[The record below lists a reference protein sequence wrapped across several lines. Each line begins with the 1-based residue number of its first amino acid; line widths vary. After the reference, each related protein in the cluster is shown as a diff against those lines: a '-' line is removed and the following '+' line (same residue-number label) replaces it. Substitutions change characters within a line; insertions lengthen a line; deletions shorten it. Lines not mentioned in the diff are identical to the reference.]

1 MIKQFTDSYSS
12 IPSQVVSIV
21 NNKCSLL
28 DKFIIMQTGD
38 REYSALVYNVCSKKG
53 KQYVFSRPNNS
64 YNNNYY
70 IVTESDISS
79 FDYSVTNEY
88 YVYSNDGIGQTV
100 DLMVYHGATAHAVVI
115 VSLFAMFAVIF
126 KGALF
131 KCLRLR
137 R

>member
-1 MIKQFTDSYSS
+1 MITQITGDFSS

-38 REYSALVYNVCSKKG
+38 RQYSALVYNVCSKKG
-53 KQYVFSRPNNS
+53 KQYVFKRPYNES
-64 YNNNYY
+64 YYTV
-70 IVTESDISS
+70 IESDISS
-79 FDYSVTNEY
+79 FDYTVTNEY
-88 YVYSNDGIGQTV
+88 YVYSNDGVGQSV

-115 VSLFAMFAVIF
+115 VSLFVMFAVIF

-131 KCLRLR
+131 KCLRLKR
-137 R
+137 

>member
-1 MIKQFTDSYSS
+1 MIKQYTDSYSS

-38 REYSALVYNVCSKKG
+38 RQYTALIYNVCSKKG
-53 KQYVFSRPNNS
+53 KQYIFSRSSN
-64 YNNNYY
+64 YNYY
-70 IVTESDISS
+70 TVSESDISS
-79 FDYSVTNEY
+79 FDYTVTNEY
-88 YVYSNDGIGQTV
+88 YVYSNDGIGQSV

-115 VSLFAMFAVIF
+115 VSLFVMFAVIF

-131 KCLRLR
+131 KCLRR
-137 R
+137 KR

>member
-1 MIKQFTDSYSS
+1 MIRQYTDSYSS

-38 REYSALVYNVCSKKG
+38 RQYTALIYNVCSKKG
-53 KQYVFSRPNNS
+53 KQYDFSRSSN
-64 YNNNYY
+64 YNTNYY
-70 IVTESDISS
+70 TVTERDISS
-79 FDYSVTNEY
+79 FDYTVTNEY

-126 KGALF
+126 KGAMF
-131 KCLRLR
+131 KCLRR
-137 R
+137 KR

>member
-1 MIKQFTDSYSS
+1 MITQYTDSYSS

-38 REYSALVYNVCSKKG
+38 REYTALIYNVCSKNG
-53 KQYVFSRPNNS
+53 KQYVFRRTSN
-64 YNNNYY
+64 YNYY
-70 IVTESDISS
+70 TVSESDISS
-79 FDYSVTNEY
+79 FDYTVTNEY
-88 YVYSNDGIGQTV
+88 YVYSNDGIGQSV

-115 VSLFAMFAVIF
+115 VSLFVMFAVIF

-131 KCLRLR
+131 KCLRR
-137 R
+137 KR

>member
-1 MIKQFTDSYSS
+1 MITQYTDNYSS

-38 REYSALVYNVCSKKG
+38 RQYTALIYNVCSKKG
-53 KQYVFSRPNNS
+53 KQLVFSRTSN
-64 YNNNYY
+64 YNYY
-70 IVTESDISS
+70 TVTESDISS
-79 FDYSVTNEY
+79 FDYTVTNEY

-131 KCLRLR
+131 KCLRLKR
-137 R
+137 

>member
-1 MIKQFTDSYSS
+1 MITQYTDGYSS
-12 IPSQVVSIV
+12 IPLQVVSIV

-38 REYSALVYNVCSKKG
+38 REYTALVYNVCSKKG
-53 KQYVFSRPNNS
+53 KQYVFSR
-64 YNNNYY
+64 NNNYSY
-70 IVTESDISS
+70 YTVSERDITN
-79 FDYSVTNEY
+79 FDYTVTNEY

-131 KCLRLR
+131 KCLRR
-137 R
+137 KR

>member
-1 MIKQFTDSYSS
+1 MIKQYTDSYSS

-38 REYSALVYNVCSKKG
+38 RQYTALIYNVCSKKG
-53 KQYVFSRPNNS
+53 KQYVFSRSSN
-64 YNNNYY
+64 YNNY
-70 IVTESDISS
+70 IVSESDISS
-79 FDYSVTNEY
+79 FDYTVTNEY

-115 VSLFAMFAVIF
+115 VSLFVMFAVIF

-131 KCLRLR
+131 KCLRR
-137 R
+137 KR

>member
-1 MIKQFTDSYSS
+1 MIRQYTDNYSS

-28 DKFIIMQTGD
+28 DKFIIMQTSD
-38 REYSALVYNVCSKKG
+38 RQYTALVYNVCSKKG
-53 KQYVFSRPNNS
+53 KQYVFTRPTNV
-64 YNNNYY
+64 NYY
-70 IVTESDISS
+70 TVSESDISN
-79 FDYSVTNEY
+79 FDYTVTNEY

-115 VSLFAMFAVIF
+115 VALFIMFAVIF

-131 KCLRLR
+131 KCLRR
-137 R
+137 KR

>member
-1 MIKQFTDSYSS
+1 MITQYTDSYSS

-28 DKFIIMQTGD
+28 DKFVIMQTGD
-38 REYSALVYNVCSKKG
+38 KEYSALVYNVCSKKG
-53 KQYVFSRPNNS
+53 KEYVFSRPYNYS
-64 YNNNYY
+64 YYT
-70 IVTESDISS
+70 VSERDISS
-79 FDYSVTNEY
+79 FDYTVTNEY

-100 DLMVYHGATAHAVVI
+100 DLMVYDGATSHAVVI
-115 VSLFAMFAVIF
+115 IALFTMFAVIF

-131 KCLRLR
+131 KCLKLR

>member
-1 MIKQFTDSYSS
+1 MIRQYTESYSS

-38 REYSALVYNVCSKKG
+38 RQYSALVYNVCSKKG
-53 KQYVFSRPNNS
+53 KQYVFKRPYNES
-64 YNNNYY
+64 YYT
-70 IVTESDISS
+70 VFESDISS

-88 YVYSNDGIGQTV
+88 YVYSNDGIGQSV
-100 DLMVYHGATAHAVVI
+100 ELMVYHGATAHAVVI
-115 VSLFAMFAVIF
+115 VSLFLMFAIVF

-131 KCLRLR
+131 KCLRKNR
-137 R
+137 

>member
-1 MIKQFTDSYSS
+1 MITQYRDNYNS

-53 KQYVFSRPNNS
+53 KQYVFSRAYNNS
-64 YNNNYY
+64 YYT
-70 IVTESDISS
+70 VSESDISS
-79 FDYSVTNEY
+79 FDYTVTNEY

-115 VSLFAMFAVIF
+115 VSLFVMFAVIF

-131 KCLRLR
+131 KCLRR
-137 R
+137 KR

>member
-1 MIKQFTDSYSS
+1 MIKQYTDSYSS

-38 REYSALVYNVCSKKG
+38 RQYTALIYNVCSKKG
-53 KQYVFSRPNNS
+53 KQYVFNRSSN
-64 YNNNYY
+64 YNHYT
-70 IVTESDISS
+70 VSESDISS
-79 FDYSVTNEY
+79 FDYTVTNEY

-115 VSLFAMFAVIF
+115 VSLFVMFAVIF

-131 KCLRLR
+131 KCLRR
-137 R
+137 KR

>member
-1 MIKQFTDSYSS
+1 MITQYTDSYSS

-38 REYSALVYNVCSKKG
+38 RQYTALIYNVCSKKG
-53 KQYVFSRPNNS
+53 KQYVFSRT

-70 IVTESDISS
+70 TVTESDVSS
-79 FDYSVTNEY
+79 FDYNVTNEY

-100 DLMVYHGATAHAVVI
+100 DLMVYHGATSHAVVI
-115 VSLFAMFAVIF
+115 ISLFVMFAVIF

-131 KCLRLR
+131 KCLRR
-137 R
+137 RR

>member
-1 MIKQFTDSYSS
+1 MIKQYTDSYSS

-38 REYSALVYNVCSKKG
+38 RQYTAMIYNVCSKKG
-53 KQYVFSRPNNS
+53 KQYVFSRSSNF
-64 YNNNYY
+64 NYY
-70 IVTESDISS
+70 TVSESDISS
-79 FDYSVTNEY
+79 FDYTVTNEY

-115 VSLFAMFAVIF
+115 VSLFVMFAVIF

-131 KCLRLR
+131 KCLRR
-137 R
+137 KR

>member
-1 MIKQFTDSYSS
+1 MITQYTDSYSS

-38 REYSALVYNVCSKKG
+38 RQYTALIYNVCSKKG
-53 KQYVFSRPNNS
+53 KQYVFKRPSNVS
-64 YNNNYY
+64 YYT
-70 IVTESDISS
+70 VTESDISS
-79 FDYSVTNEY
+79 FDYTVTNEY

-100 DLMVYHGATAHAVVI
+100 DLMVYHGATSHAVVI
-115 VSLFAMFAVIF
+115 VSLFVMFAVIF

-131 KCLRLR
+131 KCLRLKR
-137 R
+137 

>member
-1 MIKQFTDSYSS
+1 MITQYTDSYSS
-12 IPSQVVSIV
+12 IPSQVISIV

-53 KQYVFSRPNNS
+53 KEYVFSRPYNYS
-64 YNNNYY
+64 YYT
-70 IVTESDISS
+70 VSESNISS
-79 FDYSVTNEY
+79 FDYTVTNEY

-100 DLMVYHGATAHAVVI
+100 DLMVYHGATSHAVVI
-115 VSLFAMFAVIF
+115 VSLFVMFAVIF

-131 KCLRLR
+131 KCLRLKR
-137 R
+137 

>member
-1 MIKQFTDSYSS
+1 MIKQYTDSYSS
-12 IPSQVVSIV
+12 IPSQVISIV

-38 REYSALVYNVCSKKG
+38 RQYTALIYNVCSKKG
-53 KQYVFSRPNNS
+53 KQYDFSRSSN
-64 YNNNYY
+64 YNTNYY
-70 IVTESDISS
+70 TVTESDISS
-79 FDYSVTNEY
+79 FDYTVTNEY
-88 YVYSNDGIGQTV
+88 YVYSNDGIGQSV

-115 VSLFAMFAVIF
+115 VSLFVMFAVIF

-131 KCLRLR
+131 KCLGRKR

>member
-1 MIKQFTDSYSS
+1 MITQYTDNYSS

-38 REYSALVYNVCSKKG
+38 RQYTALIYNVCSKKG
-53 KQYVFSRPNNS
+53 KQYVFTRTSNF
-64 YNNNYY
+64 NYY
-70 IVTESDISS
+70 TVTESDISS
-79 FDYSVTNEY
+79 FDYTVTNEY

-100 DLMVYHGATAHAVVI
+100 DLMVYHGATAHAVII
-115 VSLFAMFAVIF
+115 VSLLAMFAVIF

-131 KCLRLR
+131 KCLRR
-137 R
+137 KR

>member
-1 MIKQFTDSYSS
+1 MITQYTENYGS
-12 IPSQVVSIV
+12 IPSQIVSIV

-53 KQYVFSRPNNS
+53 KEYIFRRPYNYS
-64 YNNNYY
+64 YYT
-70 IVTESDISS
+70 VSESDISS
-79 FDYSVTNEY
+79 FDYTVTNEY
-88 YVYSNDGIGQTV
+88 YVYSNDGVGQTV
-100 DLMVYHGATAHAVVI
+100 DLMAYHGATSYAVVI
-115 VSLFAMFAVIF
+115 VSLFVMFAVIF

>member
-1 MIKQFTDSYSS
+1 MIKQYTDNFSS

-28 DKFIIMQTGD
+28 DKFIIMQTG
-38 REYSALVYNVCSKKG
+38 EKQYTALIYNVCSKKG
-53 KQYVFSRPNNS
+53 KQYDFTRTSNF
-64 YNNNYY
+64 NYY
-70 IVTESDISS
+70 SISETDISS
-79 FDYSVTNEY
+79 FDYIVTNEY
-88 YVYSNDGIGQTV
+88 YVYSNDGIGQSV
-100 DLMVYHGATAHAVVI
+100 DLMVYHGATSYAVVM
-115 VSLFAMFAVIF
+115 VSLFVMFAVIF

>member
-1 MIKQFTDSYSS
+1 MISQYTESYGS

-38 REYSALVYNVCSKKG
+38 RQYSALIYNVCSKKG
-53 KQYVFSRPNNS
+53 KQYVFKRPYNES
-64 YNNNYY
+64 YYT
-70 IVTESDISS
+70 VTESDISS
-79 FDYSVTNEY
+79 FDYTVTNEY
-88 YVYSNDGIGQTV
+88 YVYSNDGIGQIV
-100 DLMVYHGATAHAVVI
+100 DLMVYHGATAYSLVI
-115 VSLFAMFAVIF
+115 ISVMLMFAVIF
-126 KGALF
+126 KGAIF

>member
-1 MIKQFTDSYSS
+1 MITQYTESYSS

-53 KQYVFSRPNNS
+53 KEYVFRRPYNYS
-64 YNNNYY
+64 YYT
-70 IVTESDISS
+70 VSESDISS
-79 FDYSVTNEY
+79 FDYTVTNEY
-88 YVYSNDGIGQTV
+88 YVFSNDGIGQSV
-100 DLMVYHGATAHAVVI
+100 DLMVYHGATSHGVVI
-115 VSLFAMFAVIF
+115 VSLFVMFAVIF

-131 KCLRLR
+131 KCLRLKR
-137 R
+137 

>member
-1 MIKQFTDSYSS
+1 MITQYTDSYSS

-38 REYSALVYNVCSKKG
+38 RQYSALIYNVCSKKG
-53 KQYVFSRPNNS
+53 KQYVFHRSSSNS
-64 YNNNYY
+64 YYT
-70 IVTESDISS
+70 VSESDISS
-79 FDYSVTNEY
+79 FDYTVTNEY

-100 DLMVYHGATAHAVVI
+100 DLMVYHGVTAHATVI
-115 VSLFAMFAVIF
+115 VSLFVMFAVIF

-131 KCLRLR
+131 KCLRLKR
-137 R
+137 

>member
-1 MIKQFTDSYSS
+1 MITQYTDGYSS

-38 REYSALVYNVCSKKG
+38 REYTALVYNVCSKKG
-53 KQYVFSRPNNS
+53 KQYTFRRPSNVG
-64 YNNNYY
+64 YY
-70 IVTESDISS
+70 TVTESDISS
-79 FDYSVTNEY
+79 FDYRVTNEY

-115 VSLFAMFAVIF
+115 VSLFVMFAVIF

-131 KCLRLR
+131 KCLRVKR
-137 R
+137 

>member
-1 MIKQFTDSYSS
+1 MIKQYTDSFSS

-38 REYSALVYNVCSKKG
+38 RQYTALIYNVCSKKG
-53 KQYVFSRPNNS
+53 KQYVFSRSSN
-64 YNNNYY
+64 YNNYT
-70 IVTESDISS
+70 VTESDITS
-79 FDYSVTNEY
+79 FDYTVTNEY
-88 YVYSNDGIGQTV
+88 YVYSNDGIGQSV

-115 VSLFAMFAVIF
+115 VSLFVMFAVIF

-131 KCLRLR
+131 KCLRLKR
-137 R
+137 

>member
-1 MIKQFTDSYSS
+1 MIKQYTDSYSS

-38 REYSALVYNVCSKKG
+38 RQYTALIYNVCSKKG
-53 KQYVFSRPNNS
+53 KQYVFSRSSNF
-64 YNNNYY
+64 NYY
-70 IVTESDISS
+70 TVSESDISS
-79 FDYSVTNEY
+79 FDYTVTNEY

-115 VSLFAMFAVIF
+115 VSLFVMFAVIF

-131 KCLRLR
+131 KCLRR
-137 R
+137 KR

>member
-1 MIKQFTDSYSS
+1 MIKQYTDSYSS

-38 REYSALVYNVCSKKG
+38 RQYTALIYNVCSKKG
-53 KQYVFSRPNNS
+53 KQYIFSRSSNF
-64 YNNNYY
+64 NNNYY
-70 IVTESDISS
+70 TVSESDISS
-79 FDYSVTNEY
+79 FDYTVTNEY
-88 YVYSNDGIGQTV
+88 YVYSNDGIGQSV
-100 DLMVYHGATAHAVVI
+100 DLMVYHGATSHAVVI

-131 KCLRLR
+131 KCLRR
-137 R
+137 KR

>member
-1 MIKQFTDSYSS
+1 MITQYTESYNS

-38 REYSALVYNVCSKKG
+38 RQYTALVYNVCSKKG
-53 KQYVFSRPNNS
+53 KQYVFSRPYNNS
-64 YNNNYY
+64 YYS
-70 IVTESDISS
+70 VTESDISS
-79 FDYSVTNEY
+79 FDYRVTNEY

-115 VSLFAMFAVIF
+115 VSLFVMFAVIF